1 MISSTRSRES
11 ASNSSRKR
19 ASGVIFA
26 SSAPSR
32 SLMIAF
38 TSVYVSDMT
47 TSFRVSR
54 KKHTGLGRG
63 YCNRYRNRVKLH
75 FVYLVQ
81 SSRQE
86 HAGFHQQEHYLMSKV
101 SPIDQRKA
109 DHIKINL
116 EQDVR
121 SALTSGLENYHFVHE
136 ALPELDLN
144 RVDPSLSLF
153 GKRLAAP
160 ILISSMTGA
169 TEEAGE
175 INQRLAEAAQE
186 MRVAM
191 GVGSQRAALEHPE
204 QTSTFSITRQVA
216 PDILLFANLGA
227 VQLNYSYGIDECRRL
242 VDMIQADALI
252 LHLNPLQEAVQDA
265 GDTNFAGLSKKIE
278 EICKKLDVPVIAKEV
293 GWGISEQTAKR
304 LTNCGV
310 SAIDVAGAG
319 GTSWSQVE
327 MHRAPD
333 EFTRQLAA
341 TFIGW
346 GIPTAES
353 ILNVR
358 KAAPDMTIFASGG
371 LKDGLD
377 IAKCVALGATLGGMA
392 GQFLKAAAVSTEQA
406 IEMIKL
412 TKRQI
417 EVTMFATG
425 VATLEELKVG
435 KLVER

>member
-1 MISSTRSRES
+1 M
-11 ASNSSRKR
+11 
-19 ASGVIFA
+19 
-26 SSAPSR
+26 P
-32 SLMIAF
+32 
-38 TSVYVSDMT
+38 
-47 TSFRVSR
+47 
-54 KKHTGLGRG
+54 
-63 YCNRYRNRVKLH
+63 
-75 FVYLVQ
+75 
-81 SSRQE
+81 
-86 HAGFHQQEHYLMSKV
+86 KV
-101 SPIDQRKA
+101 APIDQRKS

-121 SALTSGLENYHFVHE
+121 SALTTGLENYHFTHE

-144 RVDPSLSLF
+144 RIDPSLSLF
-153 GKRLAAP
+153 GKKLNAP
-160 ILISSMTGA
+160 ILISSMTGG

-186 MRVAM
+186 MKIAM

-204 QTSTFSITRQVA
+204 QTLTFSITRQVA

-227 VQLNYSYGIDECRRL
+227 VQLNYGYGIDHCRRA

-265 GDTNFAGLSKKIE
+265 GDVNFAGLAKKIE
-278 EICKKLDVPVIAKEV
+278 EVCKQIEVPVIAKEV
-293 GWGISEQTAKR
+293 GWGISEKTAK
-304 LTNCGV
+304 LLADCGV

-341 TFIGW
+341 TFVGW
-346 GIPTAES
+346 GIPTADS
-353 ILNVR
+353 ILNTKRAV
-358 KAAPDMTIFASGG
+358 PGTLIFASGG

-377 IAKCVALGATLGGMA
+377 IAKCIALGATLGGMA
-392 GQFLKAAAVSTEQA
+392 GQFLKAAAISTEKA
-406 IEMIKL
+406 VEMMKL

-417 EVTMFATG
+417 EVTMFAAG
-425 VATLEELKVG
+425 VEKLEGLKVG
-435 KLVER
+435 KSIEMQ